1 MANSSI
7 PPKTRPEWSKIISG
21 DISHE
26 FKNYV
31 LQLSIY
37 QMRKDISKGKITI
50 NRAVDD
56 LYNLCNKYSLAVQ
69 SDLKA
74 IFKTW

>member
-1 MANSSI
+1 MASTTI
-7 PPKTRPEWSKIISG
+7 PPRTRPEWAKIISG

-37 QMRKDISKGKITI
+37 QMRKDITKGKITI
-50 NRAVDD
+50 TRAVDD
-56 LYNLCNKYSLAVQ
+56 LYNLCSKYSLAVQ
-69 SDLKA
+69 LDLKE